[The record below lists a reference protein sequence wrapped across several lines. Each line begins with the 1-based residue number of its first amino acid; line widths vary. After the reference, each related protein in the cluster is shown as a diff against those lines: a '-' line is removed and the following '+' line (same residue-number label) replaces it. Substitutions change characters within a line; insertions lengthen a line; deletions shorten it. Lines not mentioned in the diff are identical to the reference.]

1 MTKTRFLALVTALAL
16 LLAIPTTVFAQNARP
31 HVFVGT
37 VTLDGATAADGAAV
51 TAWVDGEQVAAT
63 TVKGGDYDLLVVSNA
78 GFAGATVSFK
88 VSGAD
93 ASQTIAWEEGG
104 GDIVNLIAS
113 TSSSAA
119 VGGAGAD
126 GEKGTTGLRGL
137 TGVAG
142 PAGPAGP
149 AGASGP
155 PGPLGPAGFDGS
167 DGAAG
172 SAGSNGSNGSGGP
185 GGPGGPAGPAGA
197 AGADGGGII
206 GIIALIVAAVAL
218 LTAGGSYMMGRRA

>member
-1 MTKTRFLALVTALAL
+1 MTKTRFLSLVTALAL
-16 LLAIPTTVFAQNARP
+16 LLAIPSAVFAQNARP

-37 VTLDGATAADGAAV
+37 ATLDGATAVDGAVV
-51 TAWVDGEQVAAT
+51 TAWIGGEQVAAT

-104 GDIVNLIAS
+104 GDIVNLIAT

-119 VGGAGAD
+119 AGGAD

-172 SAGSNGSNGSGGP
+172 SAGSNGSGGP

>member
-51 TAWVDGEQVAAT
+51 TAWIDGEQVAAT
-63 TVKGGDYDLLVVSNA
+63 TVKGGDYDLLVGSTA

-172 SAGSNGSNGSGGP
+172 SAGSNGSGGP